1 MPSILIVDDEPG
13 VRSALGGVLRDEGYN
28 VDAVDSGEACLER
41 LGRRVFD
48 VVVLDIWL
56 PGMDGLAT
64 LARMRERQVDAQV
77 VIISGHGNVE
87 SAVRAIKMGAFDF
100 VEKPLSLEKT
110 VLVVRNALRQR
121 HLEAENLALRA
132 KVDAQHT
139 MVGESS
145 GMMRLREQVA
155 MAAPTNGRVLIFGE
169 NGTGKELV
177 ARNIHALSLRRTG
190 PFVEVNC
197 AAIPEE
203 LIESE
208 LFGHV
213 RGAFT
218 GAVADR
224 RGKFELAHGG
234 TIFLDEIGDMSLK
247 TQAKVLRVLQEQ
259 VMEAVGGSTRIKVD
273 VRVLAATNK
282 DLLAEI
288 KAGRFREDLYF
299 RLNVVPISVPALRER
314 RDDIPLL
321 ADHFMAMLAREYG
334 RRAKRFD
341 ADAHGGAPAL
351 RVARQRARAA
361 QRHRAA
367 DDHGAGRA
375 RGGARHAVPG
385 SGRRPASSPRGDDGA
400 DHAAARRARRLRAPV
415 HPARAGGAAGQHLAN
430 RGRARRRAQQSVPE
444 DAIVRHRTAA
454 RARRVRS
461 GSVGLLNSSEFHF
474 FHLSPAT
481 GSPAPGPLVNPASCS
496 VCSGS
501 GGSAASGTRPTIS
514 LSRTGD
520 AAAFGLA
527 FDRLEHA
534 HDRRAVRSSSGSLR
548 PAPVRDVPARP
559 PWPSRRGA
567 RRCSG
572 VPRPQSPLPCPSGPS
587 PG

>member
-41 LGRRVFD
+41 LSRRAFD

-110 VLVVRNALRQR
+110 VLVVRNAFRQR

-132 KVDAQHT
+132 RVDAHHT
-139 MVGESS
+139 MVGESP
-145 GMMRLREQVA
+145 GMARLREQVA
-155 MAAPTNGRVLIFGE
+155 MAAPTNGRVLVFGE

-259 VMEAVGGSTRIKVD
+259 VMEAVGGSTRIRVD
-273 VRVLAATNK
+273 ARVVAATNK
-282 DLLAEI
+282 DLRAEI
-288 KAGRFREDLYF
+288 KAGRFREDLFF
-299 RLNVVPISVPALRER
+299 RLNVVPISVPPLRER
-314 RDDIPLL
+314 REDIALL

-334 RRAKRFD
+334 RRAKRFETD
-341 ADAHGGAPAL
+341 AVEALQRYPWPGNVRELRNVIERLMIMVPGERVTARDLLFLDQSAGSVAVEDTSPASIMPLHDARDDFERQYILRAL
-351 RVARQRARAA
+351 AA
-361 QRHRAA
+361 QQGNISRTA
-367 DDHGAGRA
+367 DVLGVERSNLYRKMRSFGIA
-375 RGGARHAVPG
+375 P
-385 SGRRPASSPRGDDGA
+385 
-400 DHAAARRARRLRAPV
+400 RRA
-415 HPARAGGAAGQHLAN
+415 
-430 RGRARRRAQQSVPE
+430 E
-444 DAIVRHRTAA
+444 D
-454 RARRVRS
+454 
-461 GSVGLLNSSEFHF
+461 
-474 FHLSPAT
+474 
-481 GSPAPGPLVNPASCS
+481 
-496 VCSGS
+496 
-501 GGSAASGTRPTIS
+501 
-514 LSRTGD
+514 D
-520 AAAFGLA
+520 A
-527 FDRLEHA
+527 ET
-534 HDRRAVRSSSGSLR
+534 
-548 PAPVRDVPARP
+548 
-559 PWPSRRGA
+559 
-567 RRCSG
+567 
-572 VPRPQSPLPCPSGPS
+572 
-587 PG
+587 